1 MTEDILKQIRKEY
14 FTKKREIEKL
24 KEKRDRL
31 KALEKC
37 SEVQE
42 YLNLLGCISLIND
55 NQNEILTDDEILY
68 STYRKYIYKSQHTN
82 NIYVYVGAFKRTSD
96 GDILVSN
103 SPFDYKLYQDVEN
116 EFNKVFKDYDLII
129 GPTTTTL
136 PYKVGESLNDAI
148 KSFMD
153 DILTIPVNMAGLPG
167 MSIPVG
173 FSSTNLPIGMQII
186 ANSFEEAKIYQ
197 LGSLIEKE
205 LNLNLI
211 PGGDK

>member
-116 EFNKVFKDYDLII
+116 EFNKVYMTPLNYQKFERDNRVII
-129 GPTTTTL
+129 PMNPSYETYYQIRREFIHT
-136 PYKVGESLNDAI
+136 AI
-148 KSFMD
+148 KED
-153 DILTIPVNMAGLPG
+153 QDLACQKILH
-167 MSIPVG
+167 
-173 FSSTNLPIGMQII
+173 
-186 ANSFEEAKIYQ
+186 KKY
-197 LGSLIEKE
+197 
-205 LNLNLI
+205 
-211 PGGDK
+211 